1 MTTVSTSDQY
11 DVTKWTVRGIITATH
26 TEAISVGRGFVADI
40 GGIFGGQ
47 SDTMNKKLEDVLR
60 QVRAKLEQQVGPGE
74 SLVGVKFNFTE
85 FGRSQT
91 ATFLSAVA
99 SGTLLSPKQGGGGLL
114 RSLRSSRRGQTRRNS
129 RR

>member
-1 MTTVSTSDQY
+1 MTTVSTSDQF
-11 DVTKWTVRGIITATH
+11 DATKWVVRGLITATH

-47 SDTMNKKLEDVLR
+47 SDMMNKKLDDVLG

-91 ATFLSAVA
+91 ASFLSGMA
-99 SGTLLSPKQGGGGLL
+99 SGTLLSPKQGGGGGM
-114 RSLRSSRRGQTRRNS
+114 RSNNRRRNYTRRN
-129 RR
+129 RRH